1 MGRYY
6 SGDIEGKFWFGV
18 QSSNSADRFGVQGFQ
33 PEYIEYVFC
42 QEDKDS
48 VERELKKIEKSLG
61 DQLKLMEDFFINPAP
76 YTNDMLIGS
85 GINVSKLSDYADYE
99 LGKKILECLNNNG
112 NCEFTAEL

>member
-6 SGDIEGKFWFGV
+6 SGDISGKFWFGV

-61 DQLKLMEDFFINPAP
+61 DQLQIIEDFFMKNDT

-99 LGKKILECLNNNG
+99 LGKKILDSLNKNG
-112 NCEFTAEL
+112 HCEFTAEL